1 LAPAIDKPRATAPKT
16 DRLEALDRHMRR
28 RGILSDNDSDV
39 FKSSIPLKMLI
50 TGRIVVASTHL
61 FTPTLVARIFG
72 MRTASTPAVAYGRM
86 FGIRNAALA
95 LGLMKLDNLP
105 APAHFIRLNILM
117 DAVDAAAWIA
127 AGRRREVTGLT
138 TVTAAGVAL
147 SAVAAGT
154 AALLLGR
161 MDR

>member
-1 LAPAIDKPRATAPKT
+1 
-16 DRLEALDRHMRR
+16 M
-28 RGILSDNDSDV
+28 SDNNSDV

-50 TGRIVVASTHL
+50 TGRIVVAAAHL

-72 MRTASTPAVAYGRM
+72 MRTAGTPAVAYGRM

-95 LGLMKLDNLP
+95 LGLTKLDSFPSAADFL
-105 APAHFIRLNILM
+105 RLNILM

-127 AGRRREVTGLT
+127 AGRRKEVAGLT
-138 TVTAAGVAL
+138 TVLAPGVAL
-147 SAVAAGT
+147 SAVVAGT
-154 AALLLGR
+154 SALVLGR

>member
-1 LAPAIDKPRATAPKT
+1 MSANN
-16 DRLEALDRHMRR
+16 
-28 RGILSDNDSDV
+28 SQV

-50 TGRIVVASTHL
+50 TGRIVVAATHL

-72 MRTASTPAVAYGRM
+72 MRTAGTPAIAYGRM

-95 LGLMKLDNLP
+95 LGLTKLESFPSP
-105 APAHFIRLNILM
+105 ADFIRLNIVM

-127 AGRRREVTGLT
+127 AGRRKEVAGLT
-138 TVTAAGVAL
+138 TVMAAGVAL
-147 SAVAAGT
+147 SAVVGGT
-154 AALLLGR
+154 SALLLGR